1 MNVEKQNVQ
10 NAQALSINLSQKDEI
25 DQKVDYYKSLITT
38 YSNLGTAIENKILV
52 EADEYTK
59 NKLIIEKLETE
70 NRIFS
75 MKGFFE
81 MWLER
86 SRDYDSKF
94 AMITKEVNEK
104 FDETYVKFK
113 EIAQN
118 HIILKSFVDKYE
130 AEPDKSQ
137 RIKNEFYAL
146 IKFEVMKSTGSKQEF
161 VVGGQKK

>member
-1 MNVEKQNVQ
+1 MNPQKESVQ
-10 NAQALSINLSQKDEI
+10 NAQALSLNLSQKDEI
-25 DQKVDYYKSLITT
+25 DQKVDYYKSLIQT
-38 YSNLGTAIENKILV
+38 YANLANAIEEKV
-52 EADEYTK
+52 KTETDEYTK

-86 SRDYDSKF
+86 SRDYDAKF

-104 FDETYVKFK
+104 FDETYTQFK
-113 EIAQN
+113 EIAK
-118 HIILKSFVDKYE
+118 HHLVLKSFVDKYE
-130 AEPDKSQ
+130 AEPDKTQ

-146 IKFEVMKSTGSKQEF
+146 IKFEVMKATKSKEAF
-161 VVGGQKK
+161 SVGEQKK